1 MPSEAGDSTAG
12 QRRSRG
18 SDILKNPFGADDDD
32 EFEEAGEVDL
42 ASWGLDQF
50 IKDKAKG
57 KAKAKSEIL
66 PNPHFVATHRN
77 ARSVIDDGPRGRS
90 SRTVSIG
97 TMNDF
102 GVGGAFLDENTLARP
117 RSSTDLDQMQSHQ
130 HPMQR
135 RRASAHTL
143 IETLPVTPPLH
154 SVPFPSVSIR
164 DGSPGGERP
173 VSRASRLDLHTRTQ
187 SNGSILL
194 RDADGNPFAVRPPS
208 PDRASRFDP
217 KVNHRRTMSN
227 ATMGTIASMNLP
239 AEEKSFAVT
248 PPSPSRVPRFD
259 PKARARTMSIGSMG
273 TRFLIDNDI
282 DAESHRDRPYS
293 TVELLRPKVLVM
305 PSPLQNVA
313 PPPPPPPA
321 FRPRAGFEISTDG
334 PPLPPGARSAN
345 HSIASPS
352 APIASNSFTPNP
364 RASLTLSQLAFR
376 NALMVGGQR
385 DIAYSDIDRH
395 LPRVM
400 KEGEQVKFE
409 ESEEEESPI
418 PVSIPLPPVPPP
430 TEIEIK
436 RPAGRLYG
444 RSLIDNLEHRK
455 AEMKQ
460 KARQVTQLPSQCVSL
475 QSLQCLHWRRET
487 INDGPGSNSPIKHF
501 H

>member
-1 MPSEAGDSTAG
+1 VR

-18 SDILKNPFGADDDD
+18 SIDTLRNPFGDDDDD
-32 EFEEAGEVDL
+32 ELEDEEAGEVDL

-50 IKDKAKG
+50 VKDKAKVKG
-57 KAKAKSEIL
+57 KVKAKSEIL
-66 PNPHFVATHRN
+66 PNPHTVTAHRN
-77 ARSVIDDGPRGRS
+77 ARSAIEDGPRGRS
-90 SRTVSIG
+90 SRTMSFG
-97 TMNDF
+97 TMDDF
-102 GVGGAFLDENTLARP
+102 GVGGAFLDENATGSDIPRP
-117 RSSTDLDQMQSHQ
+117 RSSTDLDQMQFPQ
-130 HPMQR
+130 RPMQR

-154 SVPFPSVSIR
+154 SVPFPSVSVR

-173 VSRASRLDLHTRTQ
+173 ASRASRLDLHTRTQ

-194 RDADGNPFAVRPPS
+194 HGTDVDVDGNPFAVRPPS

-217 KVNHRRTMSN
+217 KVNHGRTMSS
-227 ATMGTIASMNLP
+227 ATMGTMASKNMH
-239 AEEKSFAVT
+239 AEENTFAVR
-248 PPSPSRVPRFD
+248 PPSPSLPRLD
-259 PKARARTMSIGSMG
+259 PKARARTMSVGSMG

-282 DAESHRDRPYS
+282 EAESHRDRPYS

-313 PPPPPPPA
+313 LPAPPPPA
-321 FRPRAGFEISTDG
+321 FRSRAGFEMSTDG

-345 HSIASPS
+345 RSSTHLANPATSPS

-376 NALMVGGQR
+376 NTLMVGGQR
-385 DIAYSDIDRH
+385 DIAYSDIDRN
-395 LPRVM
+395 LPRAM
-400 KEGEQVKFE
+400 KEGEQAKFE
-409 ESEEEESPI
+409 ASEEEESPV
-418 PVSIPLPPVPPP
+418 PASIPLPPVPPP
-430 TEIEIK
+430 TEIEFK

-460 KARQVTQLPSQCVSL
+460 KAR
-475 QSLQCLHWRRET
+475 
-487 INDGPGSNSPIKHF
+487 
-501 H
+501 